1 MACLYCRP
9 VQYKHAVVYGL
20 PTSVE
25 PPDIIFPPYA
35 SLLLPGPRGGAQIS
49 HLESFTVPF

>member
-35 SLLLPGPRGGAQIS
+35 SPLLPGPRGGAQIS